1 MRHWCHLQRVACVTK
16 TLFTINALNFWISSA
31 THRAPLA
38 RHERRAPLARHARS
52 APLPLKK
59 KRKCKRAQEFV
70 MPVKHKIRRNLLS
83 FWREINLN
91 ESKFATSQSA
101 GHNVNS
107 KRKYL
112 TCSQGDIDRR
122 RLNQLTLYRK
132 IKINSQKTKNNSQN
146 FPAPRRP
153 RHAPMSTNHSS
164 HWACYIPKY
173 LEICKIAAIHS
184 GCALRAPKFSH
195 NVNSKTHHSFMQP
208 GRKIDTKLNTGTL
221 YRLNRTLFSWSQI

>member
-1 MRHWCHLQRVACVTK
+1 MRV
-16 TLFTINALNFWISSA
+16 
-31 THRAPLA
+31 
-38 RHERRAPLARHARS
+38 
-52 APLPLKK
+52 
-59 KRKCKRAQEFV
+59 
-70 MPVKHKIRRNLLS
+70 NLLLRS
-83 FWREINLN
+83 LPGTMSTQNENIWHAAREL
-91 ESKFATSQSA
+91 
-101 GHNVNS
+101 
-107 KRKYL
+107 
-112 TCSQGDIDRR
+112 IDRR

-221 YRLNRTLFSWSQI
+221 YRLNRMLFSWSQIWSETETDETENTTSFRAPPSCSLYSFFQSLQRKSLAGIKRYSS

>member
-16 TLFTINALNFWISSA
+16 TLFFVAKGYLGA
-31 THRAPLA
+31 THRAPRGAPLA

-59 KRKCKRAQEFV
+59 KKRECKRAQEFV

-122 RLNQLTLYRK
+122 RLNQSALYQK

-153 RHAPMSTNHSS
+153 ATRSNVGEPFFPLGLLYTQ
-164 HWACYIPKY
+164 IP
-173 LEICKIAAIHS
+173 
-184 GCALRAPKFSH
+184 R
-195 NVNSKTHHSFMQP
+195 NM
-208 GRKIDTKLNTGTL
+208 
-221 YRLNRTLFSWSQI
+221 